1 MTDVPHADSSAPGSE
16 PHPDEDAFE
25 MHDELVQAI
34 ERADRAERALARTQ
48 GSFTM
53 TVGQLVI
60 DAGQSPRQLLA
71 LPFTLLRMRRSRR
84 ALRAQRRPKD
94 SESAPLAPRDVTL
107 LGNPTRVLL
116 PRRTVTTD
124 TRPSIVMIAPPA
136 IVDAWRGEAHV
147 SEALPHDA
155 IALARALDP
164 DAFVVHAHAGMPG
177 SPWYPLGE
185 PGEAA
190 RERVLVAV
198 RESCERLGRP
208 LVLLHDPVHAPGLDP
223 FAGTCDL
230 VLDVTVDDVAPASV
244 LTAVAALSAG
254 RAPQISSASR
264 IKSATNGTSDR
275 DSADLIREAD
285 EIGGER

>member
-1 MTDVPHADSSAPGSE
+1 MTDLPPSDGSPNSSDPNPPADGF
-16 PHPDEDAFE
+16 DQQ
-25 MHDELVQAI
+25 DELMQAI
-34 ERADRAERALARTQ
+34 ERADRAERALARAQ

-84 ALRAQRRPKD
+84 AMRAQRRPGE
-94 SESAPLAPRDVTL
+94 SESAPLTPRDVTL

-124 TRPSIVMIAPPA
+124 TRPSIVMIAPPQV
-136 IVDAWRGEAHV
+136 VDAWRADAHV
-147 SEALPHDA
+147 SVALPHDA
-155 IALARALDP
+155 TALARAIDP
-164 DAFVVHAHAGMPG
+164 DAFVVHTQAGAPG
-177 SPWYPLGE
+177 SPWHPLGE

-190 RERVLVAV
+190 RERILVAV
-198 RESCERLGRP
+198 RETCGQLGRP

-223 FAGTCDL
+223 FASTCDL
-230 VLDVTVDDVAPASV
+230 VLDMTVDDVAPASV
-244 LTAVAALSAG
+244 LARIRALDAA
-254 RAPQISSASR
+254 APQISSASR
-264 IKSATNGTSDR
+264 LKSATNRTSDR
-275 DSADLIREAD
+275 ESADLSREAD

>member
-1 MTDVPHADSSAPGSE
+1 MTEVPHADGSANGSE
-16 PHPDEDAFE
+16 PNPEAE
-25 MHDELVQAI
+25 GSPLQDELMQAI
-34 ERADRAERALARTQ
+34 ERAERAERALARTQ

-84 ALRAQRRPKD
+84 AVRAQRRTT
-94 SESAPLAPRDVTL
+94 ESTSTPVAPRDVTL

-124 TRPSIVMIAPPA
+124 ARPSIVMIAPPQ
-136 IVDAWRGEAHV
+136 VVEAWRVDAHV
-147 SEALPHDA
+147 SVALPQDA
-155 IALARALDP
+155 TALARAIDP
-164 DAFVVHAHAGMPG
+164 DVFVVHAHAGAPG
-177 SPWYPLGE
+177 SPWHPLGE

-198 RESCERLGRP
+198 REICGRLGRP
-208 LVLLHDPVHAPGLDP
+208 IVLLHDPVRAPGLDP

-230 VLDVTVDDVAPASV
+230 VLDINVDDVAPPAV
-244 LTAVAALSAG
+244 LARIRGG
-254 RAPQISSASR
+254 R
-264 IKSATNGTSDR
+264 
-275 DSADLIREAD
+275 
-285 EIGGER
+285 